1 MTGTWSLLN
10 AFVLASYV
18 LLWVAVLFL
27 GFLLLGTLKAL
38 GLLRWRLEQVE
49 ATMPSRLG
57 RSGLRPGKKA
67 PDFTLPS
74 VAGEPITLHQFTG
87 RKVLLVFTQTGCSPC
102 QKIVPELNRLQT
114 NDDLQVLMVNN
125 GQTEATRQWA
135 NDVRAKFPVLVQ
147 NHFSLSKRFE
157 IFATPFAFLID
168 EKGIIASK
176 GVVNNLEHVG
186 YVLSARRD
194 AANNAP
200 IETERSEEERPVS
213 GNSLSPLTTEEV
225 RHD

>member
-1 MTGTWSLLN
+1 
-10 AFVLASYV
+10 
-18 LLWVAVLFL
+18 
-27 GFLLLGTLKAL
+27 
-38 GLLRWRLEQVE
+38 
-49 ATMPSRLG
+49 MPSRLG